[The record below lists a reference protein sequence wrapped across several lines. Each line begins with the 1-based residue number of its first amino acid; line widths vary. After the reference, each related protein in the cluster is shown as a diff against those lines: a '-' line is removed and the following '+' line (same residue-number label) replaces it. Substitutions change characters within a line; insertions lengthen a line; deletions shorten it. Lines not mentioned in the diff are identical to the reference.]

1 MNFSKYSHFSEENLT
16 FVQDIQKSGAVKAVQ
31 SDYSFIES
39 SRRYCAPESADRI
52 RQDLRGK
59 PREAVHM
66 LGSGDYHYVSLFR
79 AESFRQDFYLSLFD
93 NHSDDQAEAFC
104 EELLS
109 CGGWV
114 RRVRSLDRCKGD
126 VWIRTVRD
134 AGRLDSIPDA
144 SAVFLSIDLDV
155 LSPLWADTDWDQGEM
170 SLSEL
175 LSEVQG
181 IASRF
186 RLLGADICG
195 RSPSSLEE
203 DSPLNEKARES
214 LMQIFDRL

>member
-1 MNFSKYSHFSEENLT
+1 
-16 FVQDIQKSGAVKAVQ
+16 
-31 SDYSFIES
+31 
-39 SRRYCAPESADRI
+39 
-52 RQDLRGK
+52 
-59 PREAVHM
+59 M

-79 AESFRQDFYLSLFD
+79 AESFRQDFYLILFD
-93 NHSDDQAEAFC
+93 NHSDDQGEAFG

-114 RRVRSLDRCKGD
+114 RRVRDLEHCKGD
-126 VWIRTVRD
+126 VWIRTLRD
-134 AGRLDSIPDA
+134 ACKLDSLPEGA
-144 SAVFLSIDLDV
+144 AVFLSIDLDV